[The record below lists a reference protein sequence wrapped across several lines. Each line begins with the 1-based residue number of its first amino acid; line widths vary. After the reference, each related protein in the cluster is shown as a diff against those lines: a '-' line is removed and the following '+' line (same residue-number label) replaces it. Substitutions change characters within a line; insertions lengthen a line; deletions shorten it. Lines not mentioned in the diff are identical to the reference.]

1 MCYIVFSEKWFLI
14 IPAYF
19 FYIKRETKLQAT
31 CSLSKLVGNMIC
43 QQYIHQVIRL
53 MIISSGLMF
62 VNSDEELKYAT
73 GTIQVG
79 NFDSEVPK
87 CTQALTQTCQQIFIG
102 QAPSSQT
109 DCKSKSISS
118 NAISIRSQ
126 FL

>member
-1 MCYIVFSEKWFLI
+1 
-14 IPAYF
+14 
-19 FYIKRETKLQAT
+19 
-31 CSLSKLVGNMIC
+31 MIC
-43 QQYIHQVIRL
+43 QQYIQVIRL
-53 MIISSGLMF
+53 MVISSGLMF
-62 VNSDEELKYAT
+62 ANSDEELKYAT

-109 DCKSKSISS
+109 DCKSEPIAS